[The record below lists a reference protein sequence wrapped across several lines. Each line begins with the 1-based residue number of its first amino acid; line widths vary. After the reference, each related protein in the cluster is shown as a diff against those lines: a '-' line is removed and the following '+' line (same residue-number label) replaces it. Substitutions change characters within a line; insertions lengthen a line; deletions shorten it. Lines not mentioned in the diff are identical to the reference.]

1 MVVLVSMPRR
11 KYRSIRAHLFKD
23 SKEQGCFLF
32 VDMHFIGAV
41 INLCVKRVHLV
52 KPDKWDHQSS
62 FHLELKDKEKVKIML
77 MARKNNCDL
86 IECHSHCSTGVA
98 KFSSSDKYGL
108 DEFVEYVWWKLPGK
122 IYGALVWTENDVSG
136 QVWLPKNNIPIPVR
150 EIRITAK

>member
-1 MVVLVSMPRR
+1 MVVLVSIPRQ

-23 SKEQGCFLF
+23 WKEQGCFLF
-32 VDMHFIGAV
+32 VDTLLTGGV
-41 INLCVKRVHLV
+41 INLCVKRVHFV
-52 KPDKWDHQSS
+52 KPDKWDYQSS

-77 MARKNNCDL
+77 MARKDSYDL

-98 KFSSSDKYGL
+98 KFSPSDKYGL
-108 DEFVEYVWWKLPGK
+108 EEFVKYVWWKLPGK

-136 QVWLPKNNIPIPVR
+136 QVWLPKDDLPLPIR